1 MKTNSLN
8 YILASNIRARRMIL
22 GVSQESLSEM
32 LDVHR
37 NTISLL
43 ETGKRGISL
52 DLLENLAK
60 IFNCQAY
67 ELLVP
72 HKP

>member
-1 MKTNSLN
+1 MKNNSLN
-8 YILASNIRARRMIL
+8 YILASNIRSRRMIL
-22 GVSQESLSEM
+22 GISQESLSEM

-52 DLLENLAK
+52 ELLAAIAK
-60 IFNCQAY
+60 VLNCQAY
-67 ELLVP
+67 ELLIP
-72 HKP
+72 PKP

>member
-8 YILASNIRARRMIL
+8 YILASNIRSRRMIL
-22 GVSQESLSEM
+22 GISQELLSEM

-52 DLLENLAK
+52 ELLAAIAK
-60 IFNCQAY
+60 ALNCQAY
-67 ELLVP
+67 ELLIP
-72 HKP
+72 TKP

>member
-1 MKTNSLN
+1 MKTNLLN
-8 YILASNIRARRMIL
+8 YILASNIRSRRMIL
-22 GVSQESLSEM
+22 GISQESLSEI

-52 DLLENLAK
+52 ELLAAIAK
-60 IFNCQAY
+60 ALNCQPY
-67 ELLVP
+67 ELLIP
-72 HKP
+72 PKP

>member
-1 MKTNSLN
+1 
-8 YILASNIRARRMIL
+8 MIL
-22 GVSQESLSEM
+22 GISQESLSEI

-52 DLLENLAK
+52 ELLAAIAK
-60 IFNCQAY
+60 ALNCQAY
-67 ELLVP
+67 ELLIP
-72 HKP
+72 PKP

>member
-8 YILASNIRARRMIL
+8 FILASNIRSRRLIL
-22 GVSQESLSEM
+22 GISQESLSER

-52 DLLENLAK
+52 ELLENLAK
-60 IFNCQAY
+60 IFNCHAY
-67 ELLVP
+67 ELLMP
-72 HKP
+72 PKF

>member
-1 MKTNSLN
+1 MKNHSLN
-8 YILASNIRARRMIL
+8 YILASNIRSRRTIL
-22 GVSQESLSEM
+22 GISQESLSEM

-52 DLLENLAK
+52 ELLADIAK
-60 IFNCQAY
+60 ILNCQAY
-67 ELLVP
+67 ELLIP
-72 HKP
+72 PKP